1 MVKHQQFV
9 LSSSTCL
16 IHGVGQKVPRDFEV
30 ALGLVPIVSFG
41 SNMVVDHHTTSSF
54 LSHLSF
60 FVVA

>member
-30 ALGLVPIVSFG
+30 ALGLVPIVSVWLEHGGRPPHYVIFPF
-41 SNMVVDHHTTSSF
+41 TSQLF
-54 LSHLSF
+54 L
-60 FVVA
+60 